1 MQVRHEDKYRGLIP
15 TFLAVWK
22 VSTRLSG
29 LVSFLIWLVFKERGI
44 RGFFDGASLRLS
56 RKIFSS
62 AIGWAVYESL
72 LVFARTRNREKYLL
86 A

>member
-1 MQVRHEDKYRGLIP
+1 MQVRREDKYCGLVP

-22 VSTRLSG
+22 VSASVFG
-29 LVSFLIWLVFKERGI
+29 LVFISDMAVFKERGMQ
-44 RGFFDGASLRLS
+44 GFFDGASLRLS

-72 LVFARTRNREKYLL
+72 LVFGRTANR
-86 A
+86 

>member
-1 MQVRHEDKYRGLIP
+1 MQVRREDKYRGLIP

-22 VSTRLSG
+22 VSTSLFG
-29 LVSFLIWLVFKERGI
+29 LVSFLIWLVFKERGTP
-44 RGFFDGASLRLS
+44 GFFDGASLRLS

-72 LVFARTRNREKYLL
+72 LVFARTRDR
-86 A
+86 

>member
-22 VSTRLSG
+22 VSNSLFG
-29 LVSFLIWLVFKERGI
+29 LVSFLIWLVKERGM

-72 LVFARTRNREKYLL
+72 LVFARTRSR
-86 A
+86 